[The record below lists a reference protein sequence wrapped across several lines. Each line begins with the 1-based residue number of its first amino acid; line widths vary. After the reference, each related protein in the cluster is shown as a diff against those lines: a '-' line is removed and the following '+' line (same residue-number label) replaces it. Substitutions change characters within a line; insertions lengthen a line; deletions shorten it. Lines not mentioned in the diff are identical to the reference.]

1 MHTAEWW
8 LVAVFCCV
16 VRPTLLLGTEHCWWA
31 RRMGNMEHDV
41 EALGASEQSL
51 DPADQ
56 SQDPLAGRG
65 LESCESHDKPFSGQ
79 SRREPNT
86 RGFVG

>member
-1 MHTAEWW
+1 
-8 LVAVFCCV
+8 
-16 VRPTLLLGTEHCWWA
+16 
-31 RRMGNMEHDV
+31 MEHDV